1 MSRLHEVHRK
11 HLEGVRFT
19 RKIKY
24 MVNSTINT
32 KNFTSDDFD
41 FVPMFVFVFDTDS
54 YKLPPSI
61 HTSITKT
68 KNVEC
73 EPTFKIIA

>member
-1 MSRLHEVHRK
+1 
-11 HLEGVRFT
+11 
-19 RKIKY
+19 

-61 HTSITKT
+61 QTSITKT

-73 EPTFKIIA
+73 EPTFKIIAQIPSFVSPVRRKKTNH